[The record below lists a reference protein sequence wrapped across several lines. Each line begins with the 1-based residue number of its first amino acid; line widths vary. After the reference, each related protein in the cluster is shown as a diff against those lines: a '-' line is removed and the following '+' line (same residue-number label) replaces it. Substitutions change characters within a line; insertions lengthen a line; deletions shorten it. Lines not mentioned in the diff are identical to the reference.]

1 MTWRVFLLAGAM
13 VFALG
18 LNVGTAAAEE
28 EEPEP
33 IQLFDG
39 ESLDGWDSFNVG
51 DAEHEEVWMV
61 EDGAIRTTGEP
72 FGYLYTEDEYES
84 FELLVEWR
92 WPEDVEPTNSGVL
105 LRIADDPISFLT
117 TCVEAQLAHG
127 SVGDI
132 WAFYG
137 ASVEGA
143 EDRFVEVEDHDAL
156 GDFFGVRQITDAE
169 HTPGEWNTYEITLDG
184 EDLTLVL
191 NGELVNEATGLD
203 VLAGPIGLQSEGG
216 PIEFRKVELTPIEE

>member
-1 MTWRVFLLAGAM
+1 MKWRVCVLAMAMAGA
-13 VFALG
+13 VGLALG
-18 LNVGTAAAEE
+18 AAAE

-39 ESLDGWDSFNVG
+39 ESLDGWDSFNEG

-61 EDGAIRTTGEP
+61 EDGVIRTTGEP

-84 FELLVEWR
+84 FELVVEWR

-105 LRIADDPISFLT
+105 LRIADEPISFLT
-117 TCVEAQLAHG
+117 RCVEAQLAHG
-127 SVGDI
+127 NVGDI

-137 ASVEGA
+137 AAVGGPEERFTVVEA
-143 EDRFVEVEDHDAL
+143 HETL
-156 GDFFGVRQITDAE
+156 GDFVGVRKITDAE
-169 HTPGEWNTYEITLDG
+169 NDPGEWNTYEITLDG
-184 EDLTLVL
+184 PDLTLVL
-191 NGELVNEATGLD
+191 NGELVNEATNLD